1 MNDFIKESYTT
12 SATLLVVEYEVVGGV
27 DGDRPPRRRVG
38 VGGSAAPRVT
48 APENMR
54 SIILVEMAI
63 EVRKSSRTSSSG
75 TKTHEEKGNH

>member
-1 MNDFIKESYTT
+1 MNLYQYSMAVGCLLSS
-12 SATLLVVEYEVVGGV
+12 SAMRNQTNSVYDIFPSLW
-27 DGDRPPRRRVG
+27 
-38 VGGSAAPRVT
+38 AAPRVT